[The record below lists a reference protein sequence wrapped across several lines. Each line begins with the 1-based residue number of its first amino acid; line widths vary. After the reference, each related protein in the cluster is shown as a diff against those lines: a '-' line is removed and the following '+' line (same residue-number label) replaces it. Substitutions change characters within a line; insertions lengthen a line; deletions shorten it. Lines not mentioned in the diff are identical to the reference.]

1 MNAMCRNRSS
11 ALLVFCLTVV
21 CSHVSYS
28 QDRNAEV
35 PAPQSKAESRLEDM
49 VLVDTG
55 TLPVLISAPHGGLLK
70 IPGVE
75 PREGKG
81 IVAGPSGFFTGRDG
95 GTEELAKAVV
105 KAIEKRIGQR
115 PYFVIS
121 SVDRKYLDP
130 NRPAEIAY
138 EDEDAKTVYDRYHN
152 TCRDYCREILKQHS
166 AGLLLDIHGQGTSKT
181 TVYRGTGNG
190 KTVARLRER
199 FGDSAH
205 SGEASF
211 FSMLHRRGWTVFP
224 VPFDKPE
231 QSGFTGGY
239 IVQSHGSHRPDGID
253 AMQLEFG
260 GDYRSKAN
268 RAKTA
273 ETLADAVAEYLQQY
287 IPKSIPTSGNTT
299 ADGPNEKAKE

>member
-1 MNAMCRNRSS
+1 MLRLDRTFRFLSFAFYFAAMFFSPCLAQENSAKPSS
-11 ALLVFCLTVV
+11 NESSKTPKLEELVLT
-21 CSHVSYS
+21 
-28 QDRNAEV
+28 
-35 PAPQSKAESRLEDM
+35 
-49 VLVDTG
+49 DTG

-81 IVAGPSGFFTGRDG
+81 LETGPSGFFTGRDG

-105 KAIEKRIGQR
+105 KAIEKRLGQR

-138 EDEDAKTVYDRYHN
+138 EDEDAKPVYDRYHES
-152 TCRDYCREILKQHS
+152 CRDFCREILKNHS

-181 TVYRGTGNG
+181 TVFRGTGNG
-190 KTVARLRER
+190 RTVTRLRER

-205 SGEASF
+205 SGDASF

-224 VPFDKPE
+224 VPFDQPE

-239 IVQSHGSHRPDGID
+239 IVQSHGSHRPEGVD

-260 GDYRSKAN
+260 GDYRTKAN

-273 ETLADAVAEYLQQY
+273 EVLADAVAEYLRNF
-287 IPKSIPTSGNTT
+287 IPKSLGEPKNPS
-299 ADGPNEKAKE
+299 